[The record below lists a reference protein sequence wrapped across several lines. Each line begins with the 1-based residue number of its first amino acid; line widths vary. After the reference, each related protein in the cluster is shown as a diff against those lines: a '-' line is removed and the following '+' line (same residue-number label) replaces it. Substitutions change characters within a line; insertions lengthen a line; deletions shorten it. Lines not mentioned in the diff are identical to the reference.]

1 MNIKT
6 IKTIKKI
13 NAFIVSLF
21 IISISFIAIVGPD
34 LEKDIKK
41 DLLTYINH
49 LNNGNISQYYEIYN
63 TRKLT
68 DIEKSLF
75 YDKIKNATK
84 IVNSE
89 KETFKKFKL
98 KVQIEDVKILNKI
111 NQNIYLCNIK
121 VYYQIRENINTTKTI
136 KKSDEYILKILD
148 TGENG
153 YKILLPFNSMD
164 KEFSESNLFIHLEQ
178 LYKDKKAKEVEEKRI
193 NKENTEDKIQD
204 TNTVDID
211 KNENNNDNDNN
222 NEELADNETE
232 ENSDYNKDH
241 NKEENSDDIKNQ

>member
-13 NAFIVSLF
+13 ITFIVSLF
-21 IISISFIAIVGPD
+21 IISISCITIAGPD

-41 DLLTYINH
+41 DLLIYINH

-148 TGENG
+148 TGTDG

-164 KEFSESNLFIHLEQ
+164 KEFSESNLFVHLEQ
-178 LYKDKKAKEVEEKRI
+178 IYKNKKAKEVEEKRLTQ
-193 NKENTEDKIQD
+193 ENTEEIENIEKA
-204 TNTVDID
+204 NTIDID
-211 KNENNNDNDNN
+211 ANDNN
-222 NEELADNETE
+222 HNDKEIEDNYTE
-232 ENSDYNKDH
+232 ENSDDNKNYN
-241 NKEENSDDIKNQ
+241 EEESVYDTKN